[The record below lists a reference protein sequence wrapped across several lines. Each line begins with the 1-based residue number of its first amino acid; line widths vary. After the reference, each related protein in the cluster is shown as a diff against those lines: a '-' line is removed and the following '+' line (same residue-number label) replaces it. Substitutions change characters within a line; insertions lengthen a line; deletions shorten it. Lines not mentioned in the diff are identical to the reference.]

1 MQYCK
6 IPIIPTYLC
15 IEGKIMLNETYLDVQ
30 CTIHFVSVYNEHVL
44 SLCCDWLNPE
54 SRDPC
59 LEDLR
64 TNNKVDITVVDHLS
78 WVGCGVSYPVHTVKW
93 RNHFRTNKIQLYMYT
108 VCTYLFA
115 SISLSSIF
123 FVPLSL
129 QIIDNFNRMNL
140 VW

>member
-78 WVGCGVSYPVHTVKW
+78 WVGCRVSYPVHTVKW
-93 RNHFRTNKIQLYMYT
+93 RNHFRTNKIQLYIYVPT
-108 VCTYLFA
+108 CLPQYLCLPF
-115 SISLSSIF
+115 SLY
-123 FVPLSL
+123 LCL
-129 QIIDNFNRMNL
+129 CKLLIIL
-140 VW
+140 IG